1 MLRRWDRDINDD
13 FVEDVTV
20 GQLNNIQVTEQKSLA
35 VIQGKKMRGQLRQ
48 ALKKKVE
55 EKQAMLLAKQKI
67 SLMARSRNEDK
78 YASKLDQQKTD
89 AKFSNKQSALKDFLA
104 TGSPGKKLNDPLIR
118 RSARQGTHEDRG
130 QLTGRNLNE
139 HLVQDT

>member
-55 EKQAMLLAKQKI
+55 EKQAMLEAKQKI
-67 SLMARSRNEDK
+67 SLMAMSRNE

-104 TGSPGKKLNDPLIR
+104 TGTPGKKLNDPLTR
-118 RSARQGTHEDRG
+118 RSARQGTHENPG

-139 HLVQDT
+139 HLVPDT